1 MVPLRRPSECAAA
14 RSERSVISCLLF
26 SVQHS
31 IQQPLH
37 VFVESYPAPRKRS
50 SCNFA
55 WRSSVYESACK
66 RARATERKWETD
78 LEICNGRS
86 SRSSVCAHET
96 DQRTSVCVNA
106 RRQAACRGE
115 GETERQSIE
124 EGARA
129 FIIAALPNGSHLF
142 ALCMC
147 SFVIS

>member
-14 RSERSVISCLLF
+14 RSERSVIACLLF

-86 SRSSVCAHET
+86 SRSDRPENQCVCKCKAAGSM
-96 DQRTSVCVNA
+96 QRG
-106 RRQAACRGE
+106 RRD
-115 GETERQSIE
+115 TERQSIE